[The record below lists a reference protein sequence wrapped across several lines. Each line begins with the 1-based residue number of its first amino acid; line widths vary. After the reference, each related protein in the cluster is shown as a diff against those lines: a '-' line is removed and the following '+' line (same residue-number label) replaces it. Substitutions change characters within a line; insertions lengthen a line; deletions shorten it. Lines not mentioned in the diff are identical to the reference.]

1 MQSNPPRGAIVN
13 QFAKRSF
20 DSRTFSATATAALAA
35 ALLSIFG
42 FAHAAASSAEQS
54 LARGAVEDVTP
65 QQKYRTAIREAGGGY
80 KEWLRECDHL
90 PSADRRACKLEAK
103 ATYDRD
109 MAEAQM
115 NFRGSGITRPRS

>member
-1 MQSNPPRGAIVN
+1 MN
-13 QFAKRSF
+13 QFAKRKIN
-20 DSRTFSATATAALAA
+20 SRTFNVTVAGALAT
-35 ALLSIFG
+35 ALLSIFN
-42 FAHAAASSAEQS
+42 FAHAALGSNEQS
-54 LARGAVEDVTP
+54 LAMGAVEDVTP

-80 KEWLRECDHL
+80 KEWLRECDNM

-115 NFRGSGITRPRS
+115 ILRGIGTTRPGS